1 MNERVAWDAVRL
13 VDGTEVDWL
22 LASQDLIDAVIGMRP
37 VATLARKGGL
47 RRGTLANW
55 DAGRRHP
62 TAAQWLELCQAR
74 GIDVAQAF
82 RRFWP
87 RADVGD
93 EVWAESMALA
103 LQRWLA
109 LLKGR
114 MSIRELADRGGFT
127 RKTVASWLSGRSSP
141 RLPHFLVVVQLVTGA
156 VDRLAEALFPGGV
169 AALDLRKPVRQ
180 PASITLARWSDRRRR
195 RSDPRPRWGPR
206 RFW

>member
-1 MNERVAWDAVRL
+1 MKEREAWAAIRL
-13 VDGTEVDWL
+13 GDGTEVDWL
-22 LASQDLIDAVIGMRP
+22 LASQDLIDALVEAEP
-37 VATLARKGGL
+37 VAELAVKWGL
-47 RRGTLANW
+47 PRGTLANW

-62 TAAQWLELCQAR
+62 TAAQWLDLCRER

-87 RADVGD
+87 RADVGE
-93 EVWAESMALA
+93 EVWAESTELA

-114 MSIRELADRGGFT
+114 MSIRELAERGGFT
-127 RKTVASWLSGRSSP
+127 RKTVASWLSGRCCP
-141 RLPHFLVVVQLVTGA
+141 RLPQFLIVVQLLTGA
-156 VDRLAEALFPGGV
+156 VERLAEALSPGGV
-169 AALDLRKPVRQ
+169 YALELRKPLLQ
-180 PASITLARWSDRRRR
+180 PASITLARWLDRRRR